1 MLPLLRAVLCLFIVG
16 FGLCFS
22 NESRAADAPAKKS
35 PRNVVLMVADDMGLD
50 AGCYGNAVIK
60 TPHLDALA
68 AAGTRFT
75 HAFCTTAS
83 CSPSRSVLLTGLQ
96 NHANGQ
102 YGLQHS
108 VHNFG
113 SYSTI
118 RSLPVLLAEAG
129 YRTCSIGKL
138 HVQPA
143 ETYRFE
149 KFANE
154 GAQAGRSSVRMAE
167 NAEAFIRESDDRPFF
182 IYYCSTDPHRTFAN
196 NKSYPGVTPVK
207 YDPQQVIVPDFL
219 PDQPEVRAELA
230 EYYEAISRLDQGV
243 GRMVQAL
250 KNTGHWDDT
259 LVIFLSDNGMPFP
272 GAKTTLYESGTRL
285 PLIVRSPGQKP
296 EQVTNAMVT
305 WADITPTI
313 LAYAGATGPKYKL
326 HGRSVLPVLE
336 QASSEGW
343 DQVFGSHTFHE
354 VTMYYPMRSIRTRK
368 YHCILNIAHELS
380 YPFASDLWESAMW
393 QGVLR
398 RGDSQLGVR
407 KTETFLHR
415 PRYEL
420 YDIEQDPSEAR
431 NLANSPEH
439 AEILAKF
446 QRELREWQ
454 AETKDPWLVKY
465 EHE

>member
-1 MLPLLRAVLCLFIVG
+1 MPSLPRAVSLFVISL
-16 FGLCFS
+16 GLLLS
-22 NESRAADAPAKKS
+22 NELRAADAQAKKP
-35 PRNVVLMVADDMGLD
+35 PRNVVLMVADDMGLE
-50 AGCYGNAVIK
+50 AGCYGNPVIK
-60 TPHLDALA
+60 TPNIDALA
-68 AAGTRFT
+68 VAGTRFT
-75 HAFCTTAS
+75 HAFCTTSS
-83 CSPSRSVLLTGLQ
+83 CSPSRSVLLTGLH

-118 RSLPVLLAEAG
+118 RSLPGLLAEAG
-129 YRTCSIGKL
+129 YRTCSIGKF

-149 KFANE
+149 KFAND
-154 GAQAGRSSVRMAE
+154 GIQAARNSVRMAE
-167 NAEAFIRESDDRPFF
+167 NAEAFIREADDRPFF
-182 IYYCSTDPHRTFAN
+182 IYYCSTDPHRNFAN
-196 NKSYPGVTPVK
+196 DKKYPGVTPIK
-207 YDPQQVIVPDFL
+207 YDPQQVIVPEYL

-296 EQVTNAMVT
+296 EQLTNAMVT

-313 LAYAGATGPKYKL
+313 LAYTGAARPKYKL

-336 QASSEGW
+336 QASPEGW
-343 DQVFGSHTFHE
+343 DQIHGSHTFHE

-368 YHCILNIAHELS
+368 YHCIMNIAHELS

-398 RGDSQLGVR
+398 RNDSRIGVR
-407 KTETFLHR
+407 STETFLHR
-415 PRYEL
+415 PKYEL
-420 YDIEQDPSEAR
+420 YDVEQDPNEAH

-446 QRELREWQ
+446 QQQLREWQ